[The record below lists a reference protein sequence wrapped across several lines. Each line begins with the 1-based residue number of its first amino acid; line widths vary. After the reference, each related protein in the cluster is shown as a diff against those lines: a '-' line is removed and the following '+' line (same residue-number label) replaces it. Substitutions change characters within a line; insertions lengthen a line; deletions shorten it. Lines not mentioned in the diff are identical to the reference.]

1 MVRFKP
7 TNYDSSSHR
16 SADSSSDAAIRL
28 RLRHHGLSLLD
39 LQHDGGIAHR
49 MLAHFGHAER
59 RVSFDQA
66 HAQPRLQRR
75 NPPAELRLKLPQHT
89 PSRGEAAM
97 RRHLGKL
104 M

>member
-49 MLAHFGHAER
+49 MLAHFGHAE
-59 RVSFDQA
+59 A
-66 HAQPRLQRR
+66 ARLVRSSAR
-75 NPPAELRLKLPQHT
+75 PAAPPAPQPT
-89 PSRGEAAM
+89 G
-97 RRHLGKL
+97 
-104 M
+104 